1 MELRNVLNQLKSASG
16 ASMQKTA
23 SAEIPKTSA
32 AQNELF
38 QALNTAL
45 AAADKTASSQTKTAS
60 ATDELTKIAQNLAAA
75 DQESL
80 VKEAQLYGAC
90 IMDGFVARGMQY
102 NSSLPPVEKTAAAQP
117 TQDELAAYAQANP
130 AEFEKFAAAGYA
142 DTQRQLEFEKFASTP
157 AGQEVVGSYNQGY
170 HNTVAQV
177 EKLASTAEGQDKLAS
192 FQQGYV
198 DTVAQMQSIAAS
210 PGGQEKLASM
220 QQGYIEG
227 TELVTKLASDYYTR
241 GFNDTVC
248 LLQNM

>member
-16 ASMQKTA
+16 AGMQKTA

-102 NSSLPPVEKTAAAQP
+102 NSSLPPVEKTASA
-117 TQDELAAYAQANP
+117 QDELAAYAQANP

-170 HNTVAQV
+170 HDTVAQV
-177 EKLASTAEGQDKLAS
+177 EKLASTVEGQDKLAS

-220 QQGYIEG
+220 QRGYIEG

-241 GFNDTVC
+241 GFNDTVH